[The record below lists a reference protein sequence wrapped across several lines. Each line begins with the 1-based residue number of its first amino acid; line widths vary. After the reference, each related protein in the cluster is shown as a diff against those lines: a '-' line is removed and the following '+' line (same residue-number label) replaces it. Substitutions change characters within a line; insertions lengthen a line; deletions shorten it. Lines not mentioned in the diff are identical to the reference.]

1 MSIVVL
7 KPTPLASELFT
18 VDPNSQM
25 PSSMILS
32 SEEYGDGVIPFPG
45 QKIDRNGVTLVVLS
59 VDTESDDGGN
69 NLYRAV
75 VGLEKEARIMLVN
88 FLNANN

>member
-18 VDPNSQM
+18 VDPVSQM

-32 SEEYGDGVIPFPG
+32 TEEYGDGVIPFVG
-45 QKIDRNGVTLVVLS
+45 QKIDRNGVTLVVMS

-69 NLYRAV
+69 YLYRAV
-75 VGLEKEARIMLVN
+75 VGLEKET
-88 FLNANN
+88 